1 MKKSANIFWSVGV
14 MLVAAFI
21 IFPLSAYA
29 SAEASGLIVD
39 TSFVKDKVGKPGWVL
54 MDVRFPDE
62 YAAGHLPGAVLLPG
76 WISKL
81 YADDTKRTTTVL
93 PRLEK
98 AIGEMGIAND
108 SHVIVYGAV
117 ARTALNPVMFW
128 ILEAMG
134 CNSAYA
140 KCTVHFYD
148 GGIERWQEE
157 GGAIDKA
164 ATKVKGVSFKASPG
178 ARRDVR
184 QDELMQVVKGKKK
197 AVIVDV
203 RSAGEYAGTDIRAL
217 RGGHIPN
224 AVNIDYAKTFNP
236 ESYRMLPLSELRSTY
251 EKVPSDSRIITHCQ
265 TGGRASYSYLV
276 LRALGYKN
284 VAIYHDGWRVYGS
297 NLNLPVDNE
306 TWYDFHKLN
315 MTMKAVKELQ
325 EEK

>member
-1 MKKSANIFWSVGV
+1 MKKNTNIFRPVRW
-14 MLVAAFI
+14 MLVAALL
-21 IFPLSAYA
+21 IFPLPAHA
-29 SAEASGLIVD
+29 SADASELIVD
-39 TSFVKDKVGKPGWVL
+39 TSFVQDKVGKPGWVL

-81 YADDTKRTTTVL
+81 YADDTKRTSTVL

-128 ILEAMG
+128 VLEAMG
-134 CNSAYA
+134 CNSAFA
-140 KCTVHFYD
+140 KCTVQFYD

-178 ARRDVR
+178 ANRDVR
-184 QDELMQVVKGKKK
+184 EDELMQVVEGRKK
-197 AVIVDV
+197 AVIIDV
-203 RSAGEYAGTDIRAL
+203 RSAGEYDGTDIRAL

-224 AVNIDYAKTFNP
+224 AVNIDVAKTFNP
-236 ESYRMLPLSELRSTY
+236 QSYRMLPLPELRSTY

-265 TGGRASYSYLV
+265 TGGRAAYSYLV

-297 NLNLPVDNE
+297 NLISPSTTRPGMIFTNS
-306 TWYDFHKLN
+306 T
-315 MTMKAVKELQ
+315 
-325 EEK
+325 